1 MLCFLCCAEGSA
13 ANRTEGSAAF
23 QEKQPPLAA
32 GKSLQHDRDGFSA
45 RRMPLKRTET
55 SFQSKLGVLLEKP
68 GWALQ
73 GISVETDPKP
83 SRTTGS
89 RQKSPSP
96 SRCKVPAHGGTRPG
110 HSPLCPSSGSA
121 AAAGLR
127 CPARGSQTFVSALN
141 QVALSDTF
149 VIGFNSRK
157 SVFALEE
164 RKRT

>member
-23 QEKQPPLAA
+23 QEKHPPLAA
-32 GKSLQHDRDGFSA
+32 GKSLQHDRDRFSA
-45 RRMPLKRTET
+45 RRMPLKRIATP
-55 SFQSKLGVLLEKP
+55 FQSKLGILLEKP
-68 GWALQ
+68 GWVLQ

-83 SRTTGS
+83 SKITGS
-89 RQKSPSP
+89 RQKSPCP
-96 SRCKVPAHGGTRPG
+96 SRWKVQLTVGHALATARSVPAPAA
-110 HSPLCPSSGSA
+110 SLC
-121 AAAGLR
+121 

-149 VIGFNSRK
+149 IIGFNSRK

-164 RKRT
+164 RTRT